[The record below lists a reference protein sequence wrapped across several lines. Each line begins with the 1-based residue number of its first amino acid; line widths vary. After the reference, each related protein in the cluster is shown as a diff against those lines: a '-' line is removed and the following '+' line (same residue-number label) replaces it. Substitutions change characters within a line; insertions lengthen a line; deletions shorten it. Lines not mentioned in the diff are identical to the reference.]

1 MNSELE
7 RRPPGT
13 SCHWWGLA
21 AFWGVRRRFDRRTS
35 QDRPGDHRWRAGP
48 FRWVGGA
55 RRGASLG
62 ISAAGVGG
70 GPQHR
75 GCQYPHTAPAL
86 TSRDIMSRVFGLLEN
101 LSMAGLAAGSLLPPV
116 IARAIGL
123 PGALTVFGTLIPA
136 SAALG
141 LRRLA
146 SADRNADVPSEV
158 LAALARVPMFSAL
171 GPPTLES
178 LARRGRIVEFDS
190 GSLVL
195 TEGEVPDHVF
205 LVVDGSLEVTKG
217 GRRLAFL
224 GPEDVVGEIAA
235 IHRA

>member
-1 MNSELE
+1 
-7 RRPPGT
+7 
-13 SCHWWGLA
+13 
-21 AFWGVRRRFDRRTS
+21 
-35 QDRPGDHRWRAGP
+35 
-48 FRWVGGA
+48 
-55 RRGASLG
+55 
-62 ISAAGVGG
+62 
-70 GPQHR
+70 
-75 GCQYPHTAPAL
+75 
-86 TSRDIMSRVFGLLEN
+86 MSRVFGLLEN

-146 SADRNADVPSEV
+146 SADRTADVPSEV

-195 TEGEVPDHVF
+195 TEGELPDHVF

-235 IHRA
+235 IHRVPRTATVTSLTAATAVRVPSEAFIAAVRGDLTAWSLHASVAGRRLAEQEG